1 MTKILSVFISVLF
14 LASCDVGSEEN
25 SELETNELEKVGSG
39 LPYIGFHDFGEVERD
54 GKMVFDT
61 IYHTVPEFFLTA
73 QDSSLFSNE
82 QVEGKIHVVNFFFTS
97 CPSICPAMIAQMQRL
112 QGNTADIEELTF
124 LSHTIDPRRDT
135 LARLNWYIESKEIDT
150 HNWYFLYGE
159 QAYVHDLGTK
169 GYMIN
174 AMEDA
179 AADGG
184 FLHSEHFVL
193 VDRAGHIRGLY
204 VGTDNDEVDRLE
216 QDIRKLIA
224 KEYGE

>member
-1 MTKILSVFISVLF
+1 MTKYLV
-14 LASCDVGSEEN
+14 LASLAFYLVSCGSSTEESTDSI
-25 SELETNELEKVGSG
+25 SEVAPSGSG
-39 LPYIGFHDFGEVERD
+39 LPYIGFHDYGAIERNGET
-54 GKMVFDT
+54 VFDT

-82 QVEGKIHVVNFFFTS
+82 QVAGKIHVVNFFFTS
-97 CPSICPAMIAQMQRL
+97 CPSICPAMIAQMKRL

-135 LARLNWYIESKEIDT
+135 LARLNWYIETKEIDT

-159 QAYVHDLGTK
+159 QEYVHDLGTK

-174 AMEDA
+174 AMEDE

-193 VDRAGHIRGLY
+193 VDREGHIRGLY
-204 VGTDNDEVDRLE
+204 VGTDTEEVDRLE